1 MRFLL
6 CVIDTE
12 TGTATS
18 TEMHAIDEFND
29 RLQAGGHWVMAAGVG
44 APSTATVIDGRGA
57 EPVVTPGPVVDNA
70 EYMSGFWII
79 DAPDHETA
87 LSLAA
92 QGSRACNR
100 RVELRPFLG
109 G

>member
-6 CVIDTE
+6 CVIDTD
-12 TGTATS
+12 TGTATA
-18 TEMHAIDEFND
+18 TEMHAIDEFNE
-29 RLQAGGHWVMAAGVG
+29 RLQADGHWVMAAGVG
-44 APSTATVIDGRGA
+44 APSTATVVDARGDQ
-57 EPVVTPGPVVDNA
+57 PVVAPGPFVDTA

-79 DAPDHETA
+79 DAPDHEMA

-109 G
+109 S